1 MSNILNVVVKD
12 VESEAIPGDGS
23 TDTDTSTTTPDTGRF
38 TTSVSQ
44 SSANPYQA
52 SYLPAVSL
60 GGALLCLVIYT
71 VFKTHHGQTLAKNK
85 IVRKIT
91 LSGFLLFL
99 AFGIIGSVTNFS
111 NTNAAEASPVTTSD
125 ITITVEREKGASGYA
140 IAKAE
145 FTINQPTAVGYT
157 LSVYAPTSN
166 ILKSEDAA
174 IEPVSTTSSPLAP
187 NTYGATSADAGA
199 DATAESEIW
208 NPITKSADEPLIIA
222 SQDTATAAG
231 DKATFYYGVYVDKDL
246 PAGTYS
252 TELEYQ
258 ITLYNRDSVEDLHW
272 LQDFATL
279 SSAEYT
285 SILNSMGVNQEY
297 TLKDKRDEKPYKFAK
312 MSNGRLYMLEN
323 LKLDATDENGEAR
336 KLDSEDSDITTGEFT
351 MPTETWEEEN
361 SYFCKATMAVGDNG
375 EYYYN
380 WYAAKANPNQNCPDP
395 NNPADATEQNDDKSL
410 GSICPAGWTLP
421 TYTELTPEIL
431 WDNGNNPARLGST
444 QGYVGGYGVVPAAGE
459 GAWHSA
465 NRYDDTNEFALA
477 LRTTDYIH
485 RGNVSKLYGFSVRCM
500 NGSSIKYKITF
511 DANGGTFDDSS
522 TTLIEEISAGA
533 MIGDLPENIS
543 RQDYRFLGWYTAP
556 TGGENFWDTTFIPTE
571 DMTLYAQWGMTIN
584 LITYMQDFYG
594 LSHIDKDS
602 IIVSM
607 EPLIEYQLID
617 ERDNKTYSVAKLP
630 WFSYPS
636 SDGSNGY
643 QVLMTQNLDHDIV
656 TTPDYY
662 TSDNTNLS
670 REYGATE
677 VKTWTSDLA
686 TYPTGN
692 TTWYASRDDGSEYPE
707 SYDPGDL
714 CWDGT
719 FDTDSTTA
727 TLENH
732 TVPCEQSGN
741 HYHIGNYYSWTA
753 AVAANDYHTV
763 LGQNNWAFQS
773 ICPASWKLPSG
784 NMVVDYIGE
793 ALSLTGG
800 GSNGNVQKSP
810 VYFTYSGDWVGS
822 SREFGKSGTFPT
834 DYRTLDNLMVKS
846 YGFGVSSSTFYQGRF
861 YGNTGHP
868 IRCILKYSADY

>member
-12 VESEAIPGDGS
+12 VEPEAIPGDDS
-23 TDTDTSTTTPDTGRF
+23 ANEATTPDTGRF

-44 SSANPYQA
+44 SPANPYQA

-60 GGALLCLVIYT
+60 GGALLCLVIYI

-145 FTINQPTAVGYT
+145 FTINQPTAVGYA

-166 ILKSEDAA
+166 ILKSEDAT
-174 IEPVSTTSSPLAP
+174 IEPVSATSSPLAP
-187 NTYGATSADAGA
+187 NTYGVTSADAGA

-285 SILNSMGVNQEY
+285 GILNSMEVNQEY

-312 MSNGRLYMLEN
+312 MSSGRLYMLEN

-336 KLDSEDSDITTGEFT
+336 KLNSEDSDITTGEFT
-351 MPTETWEEEN
+351 IPTETWEEEN

-465 NRYDDTNEFALA
+465 NRYDDTYEFALA

-485 RGNVSKLYGFSVRCM
+485 RGNVPKLYGFSVRCM
-500 NGSSIKYKITF
+500 NGSSTKHKITF
-511 DANGGTFDDSS
+511 DTNGGTFDDSS
-522 TTLIEEISAGA
+522 TTLIEEIPAGA
-533 MIGDLPENIS
+533 MIGDLPENVS
-543 RQDYRFLGWYTAP
+543 RQDYFFKGWFIAP
-556 TGGENFWDTTFIPTE
+556 TGGDKVYSNSFVPTE
-571 DMTLYAQWGMTIN
+571 SMTLYAHWGMTIN
-584 LITYMQDFYG
+584 LLTYMQDFY
-594 LSHIDKDS
+594 S
-602 IIVSM
+602 IGSENASDVVYSM
-607 EPLIEYQLID
+607 ETFRQYQLMD
-617 ERDNKTYSVAKLP
+617 NRDNKTYFIAKLP
-630 WFSYPS
+630 RFRDDS
-636 SDGSNGY
+636 SFNSFD
-643 QVLMTQNLDHDIV
+643 VWMTQNLDHDIV
-656 TTPDYY
+656 TTPNFY
-662 TSDNTNLS
+662 TFENTDLLKNIHP
-670 REYGATE
+670 
-677 VKTWTSDLA
+677 TWTSELA
-686 TYPTGN
+686 TYATGD
-692 TTWYASRDDGSEYPE
+692 TTWFAHYEVDGYYDGEYPE

-719 FDTDSTTA
+719 LVTDGSA
-727 TLENH
+727 STLENH
-732 TVPCEQSGN
+732 TVPCDQNGS
-741 HYHIGNYYSWTA
+741 HYHVGNYYNWTA
-753 AVAANDYHTV
+753 AVAANKWKSAVGADYT
-763 LGQNNWAFQS
+763 AYQS
-773 ICPASWKLPSG
+773 ICPAGWELPRDRT
-784 NMVVDYIGE
+784 VVDGIFTDLTQ
-793 ALSLTGG
+793 ALGLTTGPD
-800 GSNGNVQKSP
+800 GNVQDAP
-810 VYFTYSGDWVGS
+810 VYFIYGGNWRGQSRNFGS
-822 SREFGKSGTFPT
+822 SGVYPTNSRSSGNVGQTMVMSYAFTLPVVAFHTAAVSTTKSAS
-834 DYRTLDNLMVKS
+834 R
-846 YGFGVSSSTFYQGRF
+846 
-861 YGNTGHP
+861 
-868 IRCILKYSADY
+868 SAA